1 MLSTPTPDPRSEN
14 SSLHSS
20 SLETGWQRQ
29 GKLWSNLKELCEVLR
44 ILPTVVQTDE
54 ELLFQHVQ
62 FKTGQ
67 RVHTI
72 GQPFDTLYIVHSGFL
87 KTVLI
92 DEFGNEQVLSFPMK
106 GDLFGVDGIHTKRY
120 ASEAVALSNCDLI
133 LLPFKKLT
141 ALGRAH
147 VEFEHAMYSVMSR
160 ELVREQSM
168 VSMLG
173 ALSAEARVARFLVNL
188 AERYADMG
196 YSSKLFN
203 LRMTRHEIGSYLGL
217 TLETVSRTLSAFNEI
232 GLITVDQRSIGI
244 KDPDALR
251 TLRRLPPSSTRAKQ
265 LASKKARQA
274 AAGQVNGKDAPDG
287 EWGKVANAYFRIDRK
302 CFKKGPLSRAFFISR
317 GAVTI
322 WTCPLFDGRLHPRSF
337 CASSEPPSL
346 SHFLLCARWCV
357 QGCWP
362 YQPFV
367 LWWNAPCS
375 CFLQQ
380 GQ

>member
-1 MLSTPTPDPRSEN
+1 MLTTQTSESRPETTTST
-14 SSLHSS
+14 LHSS
-20 SLETGWQRQ
+20 SLEAGWQRQ
-29 GKLWSNLKELCEVLR
+29 GKLWSNLKELCDVLR
-44 ILPTVVQTDE
+44 IPHVTAHTDE

-106 GDLFGVDGIHTKRY
+106 GDLFGVDGIHNKRY

-141 ALGRAH
+141 ALGRLH
-147 VEFEHAMYSVMSR
+147 PEFEHAMYSVMSR
-160 ELVREQSM
+160 ELVREQAM

-173 ALSAEARVARFLVNL
+173 ALSAEARVARFLVSL
-188 AERYADMG
+188 SERYAEMG

-244 KDPDALR
+244 KDADALK
-251 TLRRLPPSSTRAKQ
+251 TLRRLPPSSSRAKQ
-265 LASKKARQA
+265 VAAKKLKQA
-274 AAGQVNGKDAPDG
+274 EAAK
-287 EWGKVANAYFRIDRK
+287 
-302 CFKKGPLSRAFFISR
+302 
-317 GAVTI
+317 
-322 WTCPLFDGRLHPRSF
+322 
-337 CASSEPPSL
+337 EPPE
-346 SHFLLCARWCV
+346 ADWDQR
-357 QGCWP
+357 
-362 YQPFV
+362 
-367 LWWNAPCS
+367 ATA
-375 CFLQQ
+375 
-380 GQ
+380 

>member
-1 MLSTPTPDPRSEN
+1 MFSTQMSETRSD
-14 SSLHSS
+14 SSSSALHSS
-20 SLETGWQRQ
+20 PLDAGWQRQ

-44 ILPTVVQTDE
+44 IPTVPSVTDE

-67 RVHTI
+67 RIHTI

-106 GDLFGVDGIHTKRY
+106 GDLFGVDGIHTRRY

-133 LLPFKKLT
+133 LLPFKKFT
-141 ALGRAH
+141 ALGRSH
-147 VEFEHAMYSVMSR
+147 VELEHAMYSVMSR
-160 ELVREQSM
+160 ELVREQAM

-173 ALSAEARVARFLVNL
+173 ALSAEARVARFLVSL
-188 AERYADMG
+188 ADRFGEMG

-244 KDPDALR
+244 KDADALK
-251 TLRRLPPSSTRAKQ
+251 TLRRLPPSSSRAKQ
-265 LASKKARQA
+265 VAAKKARQPA
-274 AAGQVNGKDAPDG
+274 
-287 EWGKVANAYFRIDRK
+287 GKVQANT
-302 CFKKGPLSRAFFISR
+302 
-317 GAVTI
+317 GA
-322 WTCPLFDGRLHPRSF
+322 WDQLEE
-337 CASSEPPSL
+337 A
-346 SHFLLCARWCV
+346 
-357 QGCWP
+357 
-362 YQPFV
+362 
-367 LWWNAPCS
+367 N
-375 CFLQQ
+375 
-380 GQ
+380 

>member
-1 MLSTPTPDPRSEN
+1 MLPTQSPAASAESAPAIVPST
-14 SSLHSS
+14 
-20 SLETGWQRQ
+20 SLEAGWQRQ
-29 GKLWSNLKELCEVLR
+29 GKLWSNLKELCDVLR
-44 ILPTVVQTDE
+44 IQAAAIHTEE

-141 ALGRAH
+141 QLGRAH
-147 VEFEHAMYSVMSR
+147 AEFEHAMYSVMSR

-188 AERYADMG
+188 SERFAEMG

-232 GLITVDQRSIGI
+232 GLISVDQRSIGI
-244 KDPDALR
+244 KDIEALR
-251 TLRRLPPSSTRAKQ
+251 TLRRLPPSSNRARQ
-265 LASKKARQA
+265 LAARKARQA
-274 AAGQVNGKDAPDG
+274 AQGPDNPDG
-287 EWGKVANAYFRIDRK
+287 DWGQLATA
-302 CFKKGPLSRAFFISR
+302 
-317 GAVTI
+317 
-322 WTCPLFDGRLHPRSF
+322 
-337 CASSEPPSL
+337 
-346 SHFLLCARWCV
+346 
-357 QGCWP
+357 
-362 YQPFV
+362 
-367 LWWNAPCS
+367 
-375 CFLQQ
+375 
-380 GQ
+380 

>member
-1 MLSTPTPDPRSEN
+1 MFSTQMSETRSD
-14 SSLHSS
+14 SSSSALHSS
-20 SLETGWQRQ
+20 PLDAGWQRQ

-44 ILPTVVQTDE
+44 IPTVPSVTDE

-67 RVHTI
+67 RIHTI

-106 GDLFGVDGIHTKRY
+106 GDLFGVDGIHTRRY

-133 LLPFKKLT
+133 LLPFKKFT
-141 ALGRAH
+141 ALGRSH
-147 VEFEHAMYSVMSR
+147 VELEHAMYSVMSR
-160 ELVREQSM
+160 ELVREQAM

-173 ALSAEARVARFLVNL
+173 ALSAEARVARFLVSL
-188 AERYADMG
+188 AERFGEMG

-244 KDPDALR
+244 KDADALK
-251 TLRRLPPSSTRAKQ
+251 TLRRLPPSSSRAKQ
-265 LASKKARQA
+265 VAAKKARQPA
-274 AAGQVNGKDAPDG
+274 V
-287 EWGKVANAYFRIDRK
+287 KVQANT
-302 CFKKGPLSRAFFISR
+302 
-317 GAVTI
+317 GA
-322 WTCPLFDGRLHPRSF
+322 WDQLEE
-337 CASSEPPSL
+337 A
-346 SHFLLCARWCV
+346 
-357 QGCWP
+357 
-362 YQPFV
+362 
-367 LWWNAPCS
+367 N
-375 CFLQQ
+375 
-380 GQ
+380 

>member
-1 MLSTPTPDPRSEN
+1 MTDPRPETPVPAM
-14 SSLHSS
+14 HSS
-20 SLETGWQRQ
+20 SVDAGWQRQ
-29 GKLWSNLKELCEVLR
+29 GKLWSNLKELCDVLR
-44 ILPTVVQTDE
+44 IPSAAVHTDE

-67 RVHTI
+67 RIHTI

-147 VEFEHAMYSVMSR
+147 PEFEHAMYSVMSR
-160 ELVREQSM
+160 ELVREQAM

-188 AERYADMG
+188 SERYADMG

-232 GLITVDQRSIGI
+232 GLISVDQRSIGI
-244 KDPDALR
+244 KDLDALK
-251 TLRRLPPSSTRAKQ
+251 TLRRLPPSSARTKQ
-265 LASKKARQA
+265 AASKKSKA
-274 AAGQVNGKDAPDG
+274 AAKEPDQPDD
-287 EWGKVANAYFRIDRK
+287 EWG
-302 CFKKGPLSRAFFISR
+302 
-317 GAVTI
+317 
-322 WTCPLFDGRLHPRSF
+322 
-337 CASSEPPSL
+337 SL
-346 SHFLLCARWCV
+346 AT
-357 QGCWP
+357 
-362 YQPFV
+362 
-367 LWWNAPCS
+367 A
-375 CFLQQ
+375 
-380 GQ
+380 